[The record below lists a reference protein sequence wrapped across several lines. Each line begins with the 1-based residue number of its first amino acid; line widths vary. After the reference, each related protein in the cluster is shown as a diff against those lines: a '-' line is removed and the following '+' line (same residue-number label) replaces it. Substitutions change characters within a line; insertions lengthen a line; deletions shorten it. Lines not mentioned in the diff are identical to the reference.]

1 MDLQDEIVWVLIMTQ
16 TKMTMDRVVCL
27 GWREAKQYDISCKMK
42 TFWQMKNSLKFT
54 VNFFFFQENVE
65 IIIQEIISYL
75 SAHSQ
80 QSNT

>member
-42 TFWQMKNSLKFT
+42 TFWQMKNS
-54 VNFFFFQENVE
+54 FQENVE